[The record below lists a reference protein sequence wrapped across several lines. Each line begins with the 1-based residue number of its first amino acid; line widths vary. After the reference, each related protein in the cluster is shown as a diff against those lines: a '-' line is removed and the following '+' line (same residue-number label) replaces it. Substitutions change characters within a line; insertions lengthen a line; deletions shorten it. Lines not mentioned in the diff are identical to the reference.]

1 MGRLADCGIDVGLH
15 ETISTHSQT
24 LPVYII
30 FLHWRW
36 FEGQCRHYIYTYL
49 DPAKDVFFS
58 GEGNFQAKLKK
69 PTQQTVLVSI
79 FVTSALFFVTSASFW
94 RHVFYREFA
103 ACFCVMFSGE
113 TEKRHRFRVQVYTM
127 RFQQPLYIYIYS
139 FSSQRTWV
147 LQNQYINLYMHICSM
162 VFEVYSYGIY
172 IYIYADRERE
182 RESEKVWD

>member
-1 MGRLADCGIDVGLH
+1 MTKQNTQGAYSFRAGPANPSNPPSEKDSIH
-15 ETISTHSQT
+15 I
-24 LPVYII
+24 
-30 FLHWRW
+30 
-36 FEGQCRHYIYTYL
+36 YL

-113 TEKRHRFRVQVYTM
+113 TEKKTS
-127 RFQQPLYIYIYS
+127 FQGP
-139 FSSQRTWV
+139 
-147 LQNQYINLYMHICSM
+147 
-162 VFEVYSYGIY
+162 GI
-172 IYIYADRERE
+172 
-182 RESEKVWD
+182 

>member
-79 FVTSALFFVTSASFW
+79 FVTSALFFCHFCVILASCFLSRICCMFL
-94 RHVFYREFA
+94 RHVFWRD
-103 ACFCVMFSGE
+103 
-113 TEKRHRFRVQVYTM
+113 EKRHRFRVQVYTM
-127 RFQQPLYIYIYS
+127 RFQQPLYIYIY
-139 FSSQRTWV
+139 
-147 LQNQYINLYMHICSM
+147 I
-162 VFEVYSYGIY
+162 VFLPKEPGYYKTSI
-172 IYIYADRERE
+172 
-182 RESEKVWD
+182 